1 MFNALTLKVS
11 DKDMAN
17 EIRKRQ
23 YQTFNDIFWYCFV
36 GSLISVL
43 YHLGLYV
50 AGTGPLFMVI
60 VGAFSFINQLCIGVA
75 KWKKPEITT
84 YFTLPYMINRVVCSC
99 LFYHGYLGEWK
110 DRTAYS

>member
-1 MFNALTLKVS
+1 METLRKFYSKKVYNEKTNYMFNALTLKVS

-23 YQTFNDIFWYCFV
+23 YQTFNDIYWYCFV

-43 YHLGLYV
+43 YHFGLYV

-60 VGAFSFINQLCIGVA
+60 VGTISFIN
-75 KWKKPEITT
+75 
-84 YFTLPYMINRVVCSC
+84 
-99 LFYHGYLGEWK
+99 
-110 DRTAYS
+110 